1 MRAQRGHK
9 PPPRLTPRL
18 NFPSTAAPAAPKAA
32 GVHAPPAPSS
42 RQPSLGEILLL
53 GSLTA
58 FGAVTIDLYL
68 PTLPAIAR
76 DYGTSAAAV
85 QLTLSTFFVGM
96 ALGQLFFGPL
106 SDRIGRRPT
115 ILIGCAV
122 YIVASLAC
130 ALAPNI
136 EALVIGRFFQALGC
150 CAAMVV
156 CRAIVRDRYDH
167 RDSARIFS
175 LLMLVLAIAPLL
187 APTIGGWIAL
197 AAGWHAVFYVF
208 VGIGIAVAAV
218 VSWRLDESRSEATAA
233 TARGQD
239 VLSAY
244 GRLLQNRR
252 LIGYLLVGA
261 ANGATLFSYIA
272 ASPDLVVN
280 VWGFTESQFGL
291 VFAAIAVGIVGSS
304 QINRALLKRRS
315 PDTILAFATIGA
327 AAAGVALWVA
337 AHADAPLAVFLPIL
351 FVALSSNGLIAA
363 NASAGALNVD
373 PLRAGTIS
381 GLMGGVNFGVG
392 ALASALGAALHDGTS
407 RPLTANVA
415 VALLVAAAAYHALA
429 KPRRILG

>member
-1 MRAQRGHK
+1 MATGHAYS
-9 PPPRLTPRL
+9 RH
-18 NFPSTAAPAAPKAA
+18 
-32 GVHAPPAPSS
+32 VHAPTASPVA

-76 DYGTSAAAV
+76 DYGTTPAVV

-122 YIVASLAC
+122 YIAASLVC
-130 ALAPNI
+130 ALAPTI
-136 EALVIGRFFQALGC
+136 ETLVVGRFFQALGC
-150 CAAMVV
+150 CAGMVT

-187 APTIGGWIAL
+187 APTVGGWIAA
-197 AAGWHAVFYVF
+197 AAGWHAVFYAF
-208 VGIGIAVAAV
+208 VGIGAAVALAV
-218 VSWRLDESRSEATAA
+218 ALRLDESRSAA
-233 TARGQD
+233 TAEAARQTS
-239 VLSAY
+239 VLVRYAE
-244 GRLLQNRR
+244 LLRQPR

-261 ANGATLFSYIA
+261 ANGTALFSYIA
-272 ASPDLVVN
+272 ASPDLVVGT
-280 VWGFTESQFGL
+280 WGFSEGQFGL
-291 VFAAIAVGIVGSS
+291 VFAVIAVGVVGAS
-304 QINRALLKRRS
+304 QVNRMLLRHYN
-315 PDTILAFATIGA
+315 PDRILAAASIGA
-327 AAAGVALWVA
+327 ALAGTALLLAALAS
-337 AHADAPLAVFLPIL
+337 APLPVIFVML

-373 PLRAGTIS
+373 PLRAGAVS
-381 GLMGGVNFGVG
+381 GLMGGVNFGMG
-392 ALASALGAALHDGTS
+392 AASSALAAAMYDGTAV
-407 RPLTANVA
+407 PLAINIA
-415 VALLVAAAAYHALA
+415 VAMLVATAAYHLLA
-429 KPRRILG
+429 RPPREPRPSIISQ

>member
-1 MRAQRGHK
+1 M
-9 PPPRLTPRL
+9 
-18 NFPSTAAPAAPKAA
+18 NFPSTALAATPKTPP
-32 GVHAPPAPSS
+32 VHAPPATSS

-76 DYGTSAAAV
+76 DYRTSAAAV

-115 ILIGCAV
+115 VLIGCAV
-122 YIVASLAC
+122 YVVASVAC
-130 ALAPNI
+130 ALAPSI
-136 EALVIGRFFQALGC
+136 EALVVGRFFQALGC
-150 CAAMVV
+150 CAGMVT

-175 LLMLVLAIAPLL
+175 LLMLVLAVAPLL
-187 APTIGGWIAL
+187 APTIGGWIAA
-197 AAGWHAVFYVF
+197 AAGWHAVFVVF
-208 VGIGIAVAAV
+208 IGIGLAVALAV
-218 VSWRLDESRSEATAA
+218 AWRLDESRSAATAA
-233 TARGQD
+233 AARGQN
-239 VLSAY
+239 VLAAY
-244 GRLLQNRR
+244 AQLLQHRR

-280 VWGFTESQFGL
+280 VWGFSEGQFGL
-291 VFAAIAVGIVGSS
+291 VFAVIAVGVVGSS
-304 QINRALLKRRS
+304 QINRVLLRRRS
-315 PDTILAFATIGA
+315 PDAILAWATIGA
-327 AAAGVALWVA
+327 ALAGIALAAA
-337 AHADAPLAVFLPIL
+337 AWLEAPLVVILPVL

-373 PLRAGTIS
+373 PLRAGAIS

-392 ALASALGAALHDGTS
+392 ALASAVGAALHDGTA
-407 RPLTANVA
+407 RPLAMNIA
-415 VALLVAAAAYHALA
+415 VALLVAAAAYHLLA
-429 KPRRILG
+429 RPLTVARG

>member
-1 MRAQRGHK
+1 M
-9 PPPRLTPRL
+9 
-18 NFPSTAAPAAPKAA
+18 
-32 GVHAPPAPSS
+32 PAPTASI

-122 YIVASLAC
+122 YVAASLFC
-130 ALAPNI
+130 ALAPTI
-136 EALVIGRFFQALGC
+136 EALVAGRFFQALGC
-150 CAAMVV
+150 CAAMVT

-187 APTIGGWIAL
+187 APTVGGWIAA
-197 AAGWHAVFYVF
+197 AAGWHAVFYAF
-208 VGIGIAVAAV
+208 VAVGVAISAAV
-218 VSWRLDESRSEATAA
+218 GLRLDESRSAATAQA
-233 TARGQD
+233 ARGQD

-244 GRLLQNRR
+244 ARLLGHKR

-280 VWGFTESQFGL
+280 SWGFSESQFGL
-291 VFAAIAVGIVGSS
+291 VFAAIAVGVVGSS
-304 QINRALLKRRS
+304 QVNRLLLKHRS
-315 PDTILAFATIGA
+315 PDAILAWATLGA
-327 AAAGVALWVA
+327 AAAGVALWLVA
-337 AHADAPLAVFLPIL
+337 LADAPVPVVLVAV

-373 PLRAGTIS
+373 PLRAGAIS
-381 GLMGGVNFGVG
+381 GLMGGINFGMG
-392 ALASALGAALHDGTS
+392 AAASALAAAMYDGTA
-407 RPLTANVA
+407 RPLAANVA
-415 VALLVAAAAYHALA
+415 VALLVAAAAYHLLA
-429 KPRRILG
+429 KPR

>member
-1 MRAQRGHK
+1 
-9 PPPRLTPRL
+9 
-18 NFPSTAAPAAPKAA
+18 
-32 GVHAPPAPSS
+32 VPAPTASI

-122 YIVASLAC
+122 YVAASLFC
-130 ALAPNI
+130 ALAPTI
-136 EALVIGRFFQALGC
+136 EALVVGRFFQALGC
-150 CAAMVV
+150 CAAMVT

-187 APTIGGWIAL
+187 APTVGGWIAA
-197 AAGWHAVFYVF
+197 AAGWHAVFYAF
-208 VGIGIAVAAV
+208 VAVGVAISAAV
-218 VSWRLDESRSEATAA
+218 GLRLDESRSAATAQA
-233 TARGQD
+233 ARGQD

-244 GRLLQNRR
+244 ARLLGHKR

-280 VWGFTESQFGL
+280 SWGFSESQFGL
-291 VFAAIAVGIVGSS
+291 VFAAIAVGVVGSS
-304 QINRALLKRRS
+304 QVNRLLLKHRS
-315 PDTILAFATIGA
+315 PDAILAWATLGA
-327 AAAGVALWVA
+327 AAAGVALWLVA
-337 AHADAPLAVFLPIL
+337 LFDAPVLVVLAAV

-373 PLRAGTIS
+373 PLRAGAIS
-381 GLMGGVNFGVG
+381 GLMGGINFGMG
-392 ALASALGAALHDGTS
+392 AAASALAAAMYDGTA
-407 RPLTANVA
+407 RPLAANVA
-415 VALLVAAAAYHALA
+415 VALLVAAAAYHLLA
-429 KPRRILG
+429 KPR

>member
-1 MRAQRGHK
+1 M
-9 PPPRLTPRL
+9 
-18 NFPSTAAPAAPKAA
+18 
-32 GVHAPPAPSS
+32 HAPSAS

-53 GSLTA
+53 GSLTG

-96 ALGQLFFGPL
+96 AIGQLFFGPL

-115 ILIGCAV
+115 VLIGCAV
-122 YIVASLAC
+122 YVVASLFC

-136 EALVIGRFFQALGC
+136 EALVAGRFFQALGC
-150 CAAMVV
+150 CAAMVT

-187 APTIGGWIAL
+187 APTIGGWIAM
-197 AAGWHAVFYVF
+197 AAGWHAVFYAF
-208 VGIGIAVAAV
+208 VAVGVAVAGAV
-218 VSWRLDESRSEATAA
+218 AWRLEESRSAA
-233 TARGQD
+233 TAQAARGND
-239 VLSAY
+239 VLSTYA
-244 GRLLQNRR
+244 RLLGHRR

-280 VWGFTESQFGL
+280 VWGFSEGQFGL

-304 QINRALLKRRS
+304 QINRALLRHRS
-315 PDTILAFATIGA
+315 PDAILAWATLGA
-327 AAAGVALWVA
+327 AMAGLALWLA
-337 AHADAPLAVFLPIL
+337 TQADAPLLIFMPIL

-373 PLRAGTIS
+373 PLRAGAIS

-392 ALASALGAALHDGTS
+392 ALASALAAALHDGTA
-407 RPLTANVA
+407 RPLALNVA
-415 VALLVAAAAYHALA
+415 VALLVAATAFHLLA
-429 KPRRILG
+429 KPR

>member
-1 MRAQRGHK
+1 MVPNTCGALA
-9 PPPRLTPRL
+9 RLQGWL
-18 NFPSTAAPAAPKAA
+18 KLPSTGWPAPPKARR
-32 GVHAPPAPSS
+32 VHAPPAS

-122 YIVASLAC
+122 YVAASLFC
-130 ALAPNI
+130 ALAPSI
-136 EALVIGRFFQALGC
+136 EALVAGRFFQALGC
-150 CAAMVV
+150 CAAMVT

-187 APTIGGWIAL
+187 APTVGGWIAA
-197 AAGWHAVFYVF
+197 AAGWHAVFYAF
-208 VGIGIAVAAV
+208 VAVGVAISAAV
-218 VSWRLDESRSEATAA
+218 GLRLDESRSAATAQA
-233 TARGQD
+233 ARGQD

-244 GRLLQNRR
+244 ARLLGHKR

-280 VWGFTESQFGL
+280 SWGFSESQFGL
-291 VFAAIAVGIVGSS
+291 VFAAIAVGVVGSS
-304 QINRALLKRRS
+304 QVNRLLLKHRS
-315 PDTILAFATIGA
+315 PDAILAWATLGA
-327 AAAGVALWVA
+327 AAAGVALWLVA
-337 AHADAPLAVFLPIL
+337 LFDAPVLVVLAAV

-373 PLRAGTIS
+373 PLRAGAIS
-381 GLMGGVNFGVG
+381 GLMGGINFGMG
-392 ALASALGAALHDGTS
+392 AAASALAAAMYDGTA
-407 RPLTANVA
+407 RPLAANVA
-415 VALLVAAAAYHALA
+415 VALLVAAAAYHLLA
-429 KPRRILG
+429 KPR

>member
-1 MRAQRGHK
+1 M
-9 PPPRLTPRL
+9 
-18 NFPSTAAPAAPKAA
+18 
-32 GVHAPPAPSS
+32 PAPTASI
-42 RQPSLGEILLL
+42 RQPHLGEILLL

-122 YIVASLAC
+122 YVAASLFC
-130 ALAPNI
+130 ALAPTI
-136 EALVIGRFFQALGC
+136 EALVAGRFFQALGC
-150 CAAMVV
+150 CAAMVT

-187 APTIGGWIAL
+187 APTVGGWIAA
-197 AAGWHAVFYVF
+197 AAGWHAVFYAF
-208 VGIGIAVAAV
+208 VAVGVAISAAV
-218 VSWRLDESRSEATAA
+218 GLRLDESRSAATAQA
-233 TARGQD
+233 ARGQD

-244 GRLLQNRR
+244 ARLLGHKR

-280 VWGFTESQFGL
+280 SWGFSESQFGL
-291 VFAAIAVGIVGSS
+291 VFAAIAVGVVGSS
-304 QINRALLKRRS
+304 QVNRLLLKHRS
-315 PDTILAFATIGA
+315 PDAILAWATLGA
-327 AAAGVALWVA
+327 AAAGVALWLVA
-337 AHADAPLAVFLPIL
+337 LLDAPVLVVLAAV

-373 PLRAGTIS
+373 PLRAGAIS
-381 GLMGGVNFGVG
+381 GLMGGINFGMG
-392 ALASALGAALHDGTS
+392 AAASALAAAMYDGTA
-407 RPLTANVA
+407 RPLAANVA
-415 VALLVAAAAYHALA
+415 VALLVAAAAYHLLA
-429 KPRRILG
+429 KPR

>member
-1 MRAQRGHK
+1 VPA
-9 PPPRLTPRL
+9 T
-18 NFPSTAAPAAPKAA
+18 TA
-32 GVHAPPAPSS
+32 SI
-42 RQPSLGEILLL
+42 RQPHLGEILLL

-122 YIVASLAC
+122 YVAASLFC
-130 ALAPNI
+130 ALAPTI
-136 EALVIGRFFQALGC
+136 EALVVGRFFQALGC
-150 CAAMVV
+150 CAAMVT

-187 APTIGGWIAL
+187 APTVGGWIAA
-197 AAGWHAVFYVF
+197 AAGWHAVFYAF
-208 VGIGIAVAAV
+208 VAVGVAISAAV
-218 VSWRLDESRSEATAA
+218 GLRLDESRSAATAQA
-233 TARGQD
+233 ARGQD

-244 GRLLQNRR
+244 ARLLGHKR

-280 VWGFTESQFGL
+280 SWGFSESQFGL
-291 VFAAIAVGIVGSS
+291 VFAAIAVGVVGSS
-304 QINRALLKRRS
+304 QVNRLLLKHRS
-315 PDTILAFATIGA
+315 PDAILAWATLGA
-327 AAAGVALWVA
+327 AAAGVALWLVA
-337 AHADAPLAVFLPIL
+337 LFDAPVLVVLAAV

-373 PLRAGTIS
+373 PLRAGAIS
-381 GLMGGVNFGVG
+381 GLMGGINFGMG
-392 ALASALGAALHDGTS
+392 AAASALAAAMYDGTA
-407 RPLTANVA
+407 RPLAANVA
-415 VALLVAAAAYHALA
+415 VALLLAAAAYHLLA
-429 KPRRILG
+429 KPR

>member
-1 MRAQRGHK
+1 M
-9 PPPRLTPRL
+9 
-18 NFPSTAAPAAPKAA
+18 
-32 GVHAPPAPSS
+32 PAPTASI

-122 YIVASLAC
+122 YVAASLFC
-130 ALAPNI
+130 ALAPTI
-136 EALVIGRFFQALGC
+136 EALVAGRFFQALGC
-150 CAAMVV
+150 CAAMVT

-187 APTIGGWIAL
+187 APTVGGWIAA
-197 AAGWHAVFYVF
+197 AAGWHAVFYAF
-208 VGIGIAVAAV
+208 VAVGVAISAAV
-218 VSWRLDESRSEATAA
+218 GLRLDESRSAATAQA
-233 TARGQD
+233 ARGQD

-244 GRLLQNRR
+244 ARLLGHKR

-280 VWGFTESQFGL
+280 SWGFSESQFGL
-291 VFAAIAVGIVGSS
+291 VFAAIAVGVVGSS
-304 QINRALLKRRS
+304 QVNRQLLKHRS
-315 PDTILAFATIGA
+315 PDAILAWATLGA
-327 AAAGVALWVA
+327 AAAGVALWLVA
-337 AHADAPLAVFLPIL
+337 LFDAPVPVVLAAV

-373 PLRAGTIS
+373 PLRAGAIS
-381 GLMGGVNFGVG
+381 GLMGGINFGMG
-392 ALASALGAALHDGTS
+392 AAASALAAAMYDGTA
-407 RPLTANVA
+407 RPLAANVA
-415 VALLVAAAAYHALA
+415 VALLVAAAAYHLLA
-429 KPRRILG
+429 KPR

>member
-1 MRAQRGHK
+1 M
-9 PPPRLTPRL
+9 
-18 NFPSTAAPAAPKAA
+18 
-32 GVHAPPAPSS
+32 PAPTASI
-42 RQPSLGEILLL
+42 RQPHLGEILLL

-122 YIVASLAC
+122 YVAASLFC
-130 ALAPNI
+130 ALAPTI
-136 EALVIGRFFQALGC
+136 EALVAGRFFQALGC
-150 CAAMVV
+150 CAAMVT

-187 APTIGGWIAL
+187 APTVGGWIAA
-197 AAGWHAVFYVF
+197 AAGWHAVFYAF
-208 VGIGIAVAAV
+208 VAVGVAISAAV
-218 VSWRLDESRSEATAA
+218 GLRLDESRSAATAQA
-233 TARGQD
+233 ARGQD

-244 GRLLQNRR
+244 ARLLGHKR

-280 VWGFTESQFGL
+280 SWGFSESQFGL
-291 VFAAIAVGIVGSS
+291 VFAAIAVGVVGSS
-304 QINRALLKRRS
+304 QVNRLLLKHRS
-315 PDTILAFATIGA
+315 PDAILAWATLGA
-327 AAAGVALWVA
+327 AAAGVALWLVA
-337 AHADAPLAVFLPIL
+337 LFDAPVLVVLAAV

-373 PLRAGTIS
+373 PLRAGAIS
-381 GLMGGVNFGVG
+381 GLMGGINFGMG
-392 ALASALGAALHDGTS
+392 AAASALAAAMYDGTA
-407 RPLTANVA
+407 RPLAANVA
-415 VALLVAAAAYHALA
+415 VALLVAAAAYHLLA
-429 KPRRILG
+429 KPR

>member
-1 MRAQRGHK
+1 VDTNACGALALLHAGV
-9 PPPRLTPRL
+9 
-18 NFPSTAAPAAPKAA
+18 NFPSTGWPAPPKARR
-32 GVHAPPAPSS
+32 VHAPPVPSS

-106 SDRIGRRPT
+106 SDRIGRKPT

-122 YIVASLAC
+122 YVVASLFC

-136 EALVIGRFFQALGC
+136 WALVAGRFFQALGC
-150 CAAMVV
+150 CAGMVT

-187 APTIGGWIAL
+187 APTVGGWIAL

-208 VGIGIAVAAV
+208 VGVGFAIAAAV
-218 VSWRLDESRSEATAA
+218 GWRLDESRSEATASA
-233 TARGQD
+233 ARGQD

-244 GRLLQNRR
+244 ARLLRERR

-280 VWGFTESQFGL
+280 VWGFSEGQFGL

-304 QINRALLKRRS
+304 QVNRALLRHRS
-315 PDTILAFATIGA
+315 PDAILGWATLGA
-327 AAAGVALWVA
+327 AVAGVALWLVS
-337 AHADAPLAVFLPIL
+337 DAPLMVFLPVL

-373 PLRAGTIS
+373 PLRAGAIS
-381 GLMGGVNFGVG
+381 GLMGGINFGMG
-392 ALASALGAALHDGTS
+392 ALASALAAAMHDGTA
-407 RPLTANVA
+407 RPLALNVA
-415 VALLVAAAAYHALA
+415 VALLVAATAYHLLA
-429 KPRRILG
+429 KPR

>member
-1 MRAQRGHK
+1 
-9 PPPRLTPRL
+9 
-18 NFPSTAAPAAPKAA
+18 
-32 GVHAPPAPSS
+32 VPAPTASI

-122 YIVASLAC
+122 YVAASLFC
-130 ALAPNI
+130 ALAPTI
-136 EALVIGRFFQALGC
+136 EALVVGRFFQALGC
-150 CAAMVV
+150 CAAMVT

-167 RDSARIFS
+167 RESARIFS

-187 APTIGGWIAL
+187 APTVGGWIAA
-197 AAGWHAVFYVF
+197 AAGWHAVFYAF
-208 VGIGIAVAAV
+208 VAVGVAISAAV
-218 VSWRLDESRSEATAA
+218 GLRLDESRSAATAQA
-233 TARGQD
+233 ARGQD

-244 GRLLQNRR
+244 ARLLGHKR

-280 VWGFTESQFGL
+280 SWGFSESQFGL
-291 VFAAIAVGIVGSS
+291 VFAAIAVGVVGSS
-304 QINRALLKRRS
+304 QVNRLLLKHRS
-315 PDTILAFATIGA
+315 PDAILAWATLGA
-327 AAAGVALWVA
+327 AAAGVALWLVA
-337 AHADAPLAVFLPIL
+337 LFDAPVLVVLAAV

-373 PLRAGTIS
+373 PLRAGAIS
-381 GLMGGVNFGVG
+381 GLMGGINFGMG
-392 ALASALGAALHDGTS
+392 AAASALAAAMYDGTA
-407 RPLTANVA
+407 RPLAANVA
-415 VALLVAAAAYHALA
+415 VALLLAAAAYHLLA
-429 KPRRILG
+429 KPR

>member
-1 MRAQRGHK
+1 M
-9 PPPRLTPRL
+9 
-18 NFPSTAAPAAPKAA
+18 
-32 GVHAPPAPSS
+32 PAPTASI
-42 RQPSLGEILLL
+42 RQPHLGEILLL

-122 YIVASLAC
+122 YVAASLFC
-130 ALAPNI
+130 ALAPTI
-136 EALVIGRFFQALGC
+136 EALVVGRFFQALGC
-150 CAAMVV
+150 CAAMVT

-187 APTIGGWIAL
+187 APTVGGWIAA
-197 AAGWHAVFYVF
+197 AAGWHAVFYAF
-208 VGIGIAVAAV
+208 VAVGVAISAAV
-218 VSWRLDESRSEATAA
+218 GLRLDESRSAATAQA
-233 TARGQD
+233 ARGQD

-244 GRLLQNRR
+244 ARLLGHKR

-280 VWGFTESQFGL
+280 SWGFSESQFGL
-291 VFAAIAVGIVGSS
+291 VFAAIAVGVVGSS
-304 QINRALLKRRS
+304 QVNRLLLKHRS
-315 PDTILAFATIGA
+315 PDAILAWATLGA
-327 AAAGVALWVA
+327 AAAGVALWLVA
-337 AHADAPLAVFLPIL
+337 LFDAPVLVVLAAV
-351 FVALSSNGLIAA
+351 FVALTSNGLIAA

-373 PLRAGTIS
+373 PLRAGAIS
-381 GLMGGVNFGVG
+381 GLMGGINFGMG
-392 ALASALGAALHDGTS
+392 AAASALAAAMYDGTA
-407 RPLTANVA
+407 RPLAANVA
-415 VALLVAAAAYHALA
+415 VALLLAAAAYHLLA
-429 KPRRILG
+429 KPR

>member
-1 MRAQRGHK
+1 MVIC
-9 PPPRLTPRL
+9 
-18 NFPSTAAPAAPKAA
+18 PSTAGRSVPKPPA
-32 GVHAPPAPSS
+32 VHAPSASEA
-42 RQPSLGEILLL
+42 RQPRLGEILLL

-106 SDRIGRRPT
+106 SDRIGRKPT
-115 ILIGCAV
+115 ILIGCVV
-122 YIVASLAC
+122 YVVASLFC
-130 ALAPNI
+130 ALAPTI
-136 EALVIGRFFQALGC
+136 EALVAGRFFQALGC
-150 CAAMVV
+150 CAAMVT

-187 APTIGGWIAL
+187 APTIGGWIA
-197 AAGWHAVFYVF
+197 AVAGWHAVFYAFVA
-208 VGIGIAVAAV
+208 VGIAIGTAVAL
-218 VSWRLDESRSEATAA
+218 RLAESRSSETAA
-233 TARGQD
+233 AARGLN
-239 VLSAY
+239 VLAGY
-244 GRLLQNRR
+244 ALLIRHRR

-272 ASPDLVVN
+272 ASPDLVIN
-280 VWGFTESQFGL
+280 VWGFSEGQFGL
-291 VFAAIAVGIVGSS
+291 VFAVIAVGIVGSS
-304 QINRALLKRRS
+304 QINRALLRRRS
-315 PDTILAFATIGA
+315 PDTILGFATVGA
-327 AAAGVALWVA
+327 VVAGLALAIA
-337 AHADAPLAVFLPIL
+337 AHADAPLPVLFPLL

-373 PLRAGTIS
+373 PLRAGAIS

-392 ALASALGAALHDGTS
+392 ALASAFGAAMHDGTA
-407 RPLTANVA
+407 RPLALNVA
-415 VALLVAAAAYHALA
+415 VALLVAVTAYHALA
-429 KPRRILG
+429 KPR

>member
-1 MRAQRGHK
+1 M
-9 PPPRLTPRL
+9 
-18 NFPSTAAPAAPKAA
+18 
-32 GVHAPPAPSS
+32 PAPTASI

-122 YIVASLAC
+122 YVAASLFC
-130 ALAPNI
+130 ALAPTI
-136 EALVIGRFFQALGC
+136 EALVVGRFFQALGC
-150 CAAMVV
+150 CAAMVT

-187 APTIGGWIAL
+187 APTVGGWIAA
-197 AAGWHAVFYVF
+197 AAGWHAVFYAF
-208 VGIGIAVAAV
+208 VAVGVAISAAV
-218 VSWRLDESRSEATAA
+218 GLRLDESRSAATAQA
-233 TARGQD
+233 ARGQD

-244 GRLLQNRR
+244 ARLLGHKR

-280 VWGFTESQFGL
+280 SWGFSESQFGL
-291 VFAAIAVGIVGSS
+291 VFAAIAVGVVGSS
-304 QINRALLKRRS
+304 QVNRLLLKHRS
-315 PDTILAFATIGA
+315 PDAILAWATLGA
-327 AAAGVALWVA
+327 AAAGVALWLVA
-337 AHADAPLAVFLPIL
+337 LFDAPMLVVLAAV

-373 PLRAGTIS
+373 PLRAGAIS
-381 GLMGGVNFGVG
+381 GLMGGINFGMG
-392 ALASALGAALHDGTS
+392 AAASALAAAMYDGTA
-407 RPLTANVA
+407 RPLAANVA
-415 VALLVAAAAYHALA
+415 VALLLAAAAYHLLA
-429 KPRRILG
+429 KPR

>member
-1 MRAQRGHK
+1 
-9 PPPRLTPRL
+9 
-18 NFPSTAAPAAPKAA
+18 
-32 GVHAPPAPSS
+32 VPAPTASI
-42 RQPSLGEILLL
+42 RQPHLGEILLL

-122 YIVASLAC
+122 YVAASLFC
-130 ALAPNI
+130 ALAPTI
-136 EALVIGRFFQALGC
+136 EALVVGRFFQALGC
-150 CAAMVV
+150 CAAMVT

-187 APTIGGWIAL
+187 APTVGGWIAA
-197 AAGWHAVFYVF
+197 AAGWHAVFYAF
-208 VGIGIAVAAV
+208 VAVGVAISAAV
-218 VSWRLDESRSEATAA
+218 GLRLDESRSAATAQA
-233 TARGQD
+233 ARGQD

-244 GRLLQNRR
+244 ARLLGHKR

-280 VWGFTESQFGL
+280 SWGFSESQFGL
-291 VFAAIAVGIVGSS
+291 VFAAIAVGVVGSS
-304 QINRALLKRRS
+304 QVNRLLLKHRS
-315 PDTILAFATIGA
+315 PDAILALATLGA
-327 AAAGVALWVA
+327 AAAGVALWLVA
-337 AHADAPLAVFLPIL
+337 LFDAPVPVVLAAV

-373 PLRAGTIS
+373 PLRAGAIS
-381 GLMGGVNFGVG
+381 GLMGGINFGMG
-392 ALASALGAALHDGTS
+392 AAASALAAAMYDGTA
-407 RPLTANVA
+407 RPLAANVA
-415 VALLVAAAAYHALA
+415 VALLLAAAAYHLLA
-429 KPRRILG
+429 KPR

>member
-1 MRAQRGHK
+1 MDANTCGALA
-9 PPPRLTPRL
+9 RLQGWL
-18 NFPSTAAPAAPKAA
+18 NFPSTAWPAPPKARR
-32 GVHAPPAPSS
+32 VHAPPAS

-115 ILIGCAV
+115 ILIGCGV
-122 YIVASLAC
+122 YVVASIAC
-130 ALAPNI
+130 ALAPSI
-136 EALVIGRFFQALGC
+136 EALVVGRFFQALGC
-150 CAAMVV
+150 CAAMVT

-187 APTIGGWIAL
+187 APTVGGWIAA
-197 AAGWHAVFYVF
+197 AAGWHAVFYAF
-208 VGIGIAVAAV
+208 VAVGVAISAAV
-218 VSWRLDESRSEATAA
+218 GLRLDESRSAATAQA
-233 TARGQD
+233 ARGQD

-244 GRLLQNRR
+244 ARLLGHKR

-280 VWGFTESQFGL
+280 SWGFSESQFGL
-291 VFAAIAVGIVGSS
+291 VFAAIAVGVVGSS
-304 QINRALLKRRS
+304 QVNRLLLKHRS
-315 PDTILAFATIGA
+315 PDAILAWATLGA
-327 AAAGVALWVA
+327 AAAGVALWLVA
-337 AHADAPLAVFLPIL
+337 LFDAPVPVVLVAV

-373 PLRAGTIS
+373 PLRAGAIS
-381 GLMGGVNFGVG
+381 GLMGGINFGMG
-392 ALASALGAALHDGTS
+392 AAASALAAAMYDGTA
-407 RPLTANVA
+407 RPLAANVA
-415 VALLVAAAAYHALA
+415 VALLVAAAAYHLLA
-429 KPRRILG
+429 KPR

>member
-1 MRAQRGHK
+1 M
-9 PPPRLTPRL
+9 
-18 NFPSTAAPAAPKAA
+18 
-32 GVHAPPAPSS
+32 PAPTASI

-122 YIVASLAC
+122 YVAASLFC
-130 ALAPNI
+130 ALAPTI
-136 EALVIGRFFQALGC
+136 EALVAGRFFQALGC
-150 CAAMVV
+150 CAAMVT

-187 APTIGGWIAL
+187 APAVGGWIAA
-197 AAGWHAVFYVF
+197 AAGWHAVFYAF
-208 VGIGIAVAAV
+208 VAVGVAISAAV
-218 VSWRLDESRSEATAA
+218 GLRLDESRSAATAQA
-233 TARGQD
+233 ARGQD

-244 GRLLQNRR
+244 ARLLGHKR

-280 VWGFTESQFGL
+280 SWGFSESQFGL
-291 VFAAIAVGIVGSS
+291 VFAAIAVGVVGSS
-304 QINRALLKRRS
+304 QVNRLLLKHRS
-315 PDTILAFATIGA
+315 PDAILALATLGA
-327 AAAGVALWVA
+327 AAAGVALWLVA
-337 AHADAPLAVFLPIL
+337 LFDAPVPVVLAAV

-373 PLRAGTIS
+373 PLRAGAIS
-381 GLMGGVNFGVG
+381 GLMGGINFGMG
-392 ALASALGAALHDGTS
+392 AAASALAAAMYDGTA
-407 RPLTANVA
+407 RPLAANVA
-415 VALLVAAAAYHALA
+415 VALLVAAAAYHLLA
-429 KPRRILG
+429 KPR

>member
-1 MRAQRGHK
+1 MRAPRG
-9 PPPRLTPRL
+9 PDPRWCL
-18 NFPSTAAPAAPKAA
+18 NFPSTGWPAPPKARRVHAPAA
-32 GVHAPPAPSS
+32 S
-42 RQPSLGEILLL
+42 RQPHLGEILLL

-115 ILIGCAV
+115 ILIGCGV
-122 YIVASLAC
+122 YVMASLFC

-136 EALVIGRFFQALGC
+136 EALVAGRFFQALGC
-150 CAAMVV
+150 CAAMVT

-187 APTIGGWIAL
+187 APTVGGWIAA

-208 VGIGIAVAAV
+208 VGVGFAISAAVA
-218 VSWRLDESRSEATAA
+218 WRLDESRPEATAA
-233 TARGQD
+233 AARGHN
-239 VLSAY
+239 VLAGY
-244 GRLLQNRR
+244 ARLLQHRR

-280 VWGFTESQFGL
+280 VWGFSESQFGL
-291 VFAAIAVGIVGSS
+291 VFAVIAVGVVGSS
-304 QINRALLKRRS
+304 QINRVLLRRRS
-315 PDTILAFATIGA
+315 PDAILAWATIGA
-327 AAAGVALWVA
+327 AVAGVALLVA
-337 AHADAPLAVFLPIL
+337 AQADAPLPVFLPL
-351 FVALSSNGLIAA
+351 VFVALSSNGLIAA

-373 PLRAGTIS
+373 PLRAGAIS
-381 GLMGGVNFGVG
+381 GLMGGVNFGLG
-392 ALASALGAALHDGTS
+392 AAASALAAAMHDGTA
-407 RPLTANVA
+407 RPLALNIA
-415 VALLVAAAAYHALA
+415 VALLVAATAYHLLA
-429 KPRRILG
+429 KPR

>member
-1 MRAQRGHK
+1 M
-9 PPPRLTPRL
+9 
-18 NFPSTAAPAAPKAA
+18 
-32 GVHAPPAPSS
+32 PAPTASI

-53 GSLTA
+53 GSLTV

-122 YIVASLAC
+122 YVAASLFC
-130 ALAPNI
+130 ALAPTI
-136 EALVIGRFFQALGC
+136 EALVAGRFFQALGC
-150 CAAMVV
+150 CAAMVT

-187 APTIGGWIAL
+187 APTVGGWIAA
-197 AAGWHAVFYVF
+197 AAGWHAVFYAF
-208 VGIGIAVAAV
+208 VAVGVSISAAV
-218 VSWRLDESRSEATAA
+218 GLRLDESRSAATAQA
-233 TARGQD
+233 ARGQD

-244 GRLLQNRR
+244 ARLLGHKR

-280 VWGFTESQFGL
+280 SWGFSESQFGL
-291 VFAAIAVGIVGSS
+291 VFAAIAVGVVGSS
-304 QINRALLKRRS
+304 QVNRLLLKHRS
-315 PDTILAFATIGA
+315 PDAILALATLGA
-327 AAAGVALWVA
+327 AAAGVALWLVA
-337 AHADAPLAVFLPIL
+337 LFDAPVPVVLAAV

-373 PLRAGTIS
+373 PLRAGAIS
-381 GLMGGVNFGVG
+381 GLMGGINFGMG
-392 ALASALGAALHDGTS
+392 AAASALAAAMYDGTA
-407 RPLTANVA
+407 RPLAANVA
-415 VALLVAAAAYHALA
+415 VALLVAAAAYHLLA
-429 KPRRILG
+429 KPR

>member
-1 MRAQRGHK
+1 M
-9 PPPRLTPRL
+9 
-18 NFPSTAAPAAPKAA
+18 
-32 GVHAPPAPSS
+32 PAPTASI
-42 RQPSLGEILLL
+42 RQPHLGEILLL

-122 YIVASLAC
+122 YVAASLFC
-130 ALAPNI
+130 ALAPTI
-136 EALVIGRFFQALGC
+136 EALVVGRFFQALGC
-150 CAAMVV
+150 CAAMVT

-187 APTIGGWIAL
+187 APTVGGWIAA
-197 AAGWHAVFYVF
+197 AAGWHAVFYAF
-208 VGIGIAVAAV
+208 VAVGVAISAAV
-218 VSWRLDESRSEATAA
+218 GSRLDESRSAATAQA
-233 TARGQD
+233 ARGQD

-244 GRLLQNRR
+244 ARLLGHKR

-280 VWGFTESQFGL
+280 SWGFSESQFGL
-291 VFAAIAVGIVGSS
+291 VFAAIAVGVVGSS
-304 QINRALLKRRS
+304 QVNRLLLKHRS
-315 PDTILAFATIGA
+315 PDAILAWATLGA
-327 AAAGVALWVA
+327 AAAGVALWLVA
-337 AHADAPLAVFLPIL
+337 LFDAPVLVVLAAV

-363 NASAGALNVD
+363 NASAGALSVD
-373 PLRAGTIS
+373 PLRAGAIS
-381 GLMGGVNFGVG
+381 GLMGGINFGMG
-392 ALASALGAALHDGTS
+392 AAASALAAAMYDGTA
-407 RPLTANVA
+407 RPLAANVA
-415 VALLVAAAAYHALA
+415 VALLLAAAAYHLLA
-429 KPRRILG
+429 KPR

>member
-1 MRAQRGHK
+1 M
-9 PPPRLTPRL
+9 
-18 NFPSTAAPAAPKAA
+18 
-32 GVHAPPAPSS
+32 PAPTASI
-42 RQPSLGEILLL
+42 RQPHLGEILLL

-122 YIVASLAC
+122 YVAASLFC
-130 ALAPNI
+130 ALAPTI
-136 EALVIGRFFQALGC
+136 EALVAGRFFQALGC
-150 CAAMVV
+150 CAAMVT

-187 APTIGGWIAL
+187 APTVGGWIAA
-197 AAGWHAVFYVF
+197 AAGWHAVFYAF
-208 VGIGIAVAAV
+208 VAVGVAISAAV
-218 VSWRLDESRSEATAA
+218 GLRLDESRSAATAQA
-233 TARGQD
+233 ARGQD

-244 GRLLQNRR
+244 ARLLGHKR

-280 VWGFTESQFGL
+280 SWGFSESQFGL
-291 VFAAIAVGIVGSS
+291 VFAAIAVGVVGSS
-304 QINRALLKRRS
+304 QVNRLLLKHRS
-315 PDTILAFATIGA
+315 PDAILAWATLGA
-327 AAAGVALWVA
+327 AAAGVALWLVA
-337 AHADAPLAVFLPIL
+337 LFDAPVPVVLAAV

-373 PLRAGTIS
+373 PLRAGAIS
-381 GLMGGVNFGVG
+381 GLMGGINFGMG
-392 ALASALGAALHDGTS
+392 AAASALAAAMYDGTA
-407 RPLTANVA
+407 RPLAANVA
-415 VALLVAAAAYHALA
+415 VALLLAAAAYHLLA
-429 KPRRILG
+429 KPR

>member
-1 MRAQRGHK
+1 
-9 PPPRLTPRL
+9 
-18 NFPSTAAPAAPKAA
+18 
-32 GVHAPPAPSS
+32 VPAPTASI
-42 RQPSLGEILLL
+42 RRPSLGEILLL

-122 YIVASLAC
+122 YVAASLFC
-130 ALAPNI
+130 ALAPTI
-136 EALVIGRFFQALGC
+136 EALVAGRFFQALGC
-150 CAAMVV
+150 CAAMVT

-187 APTIGGWIAL
+187 APTVGGWIAA
-197 AAGWHAVFYVF
+197 AAGWHAVFYAF
-208 VGIGIAVAAV
+208 VAVGVAISAAV
-218 VSWRLDESRSEATAA
+218 GLRLDESRSAATAQA
-233 TARGQD
+233 ARGQD

-244 GRLLQNRR
+244 ARLLGHKR

-280 VWGFTESQFGL
+280 SWGFSESQFGL
-291 VFAAIAVGIVGSS
+291 VFAAIAVGVVGSS
-304 QINRALLKRRS
+304 QVNRQLLKHRS
-315 PDTILAFATIGA
+315 PDAILAWATLGA
-327 AAAGVALWVA
+327 AAAGVALWLVA
-337 AHADAPLAVFLPIL
+337 LFDAPVPVVLAAV

-373 PLRAGTIS
+373 PLRAGAIS
-381 GLMGGVNFGVG
+381 GLMGGINFGMG
-392 ALASALGAALHDGTS
+392 AAASALAAAMYDGTA
-407 RPLTANVA
+407 RPLAANVA
-415 VALLVAAAAYHALA
+415 VALLAAAAAYHMLA
-429 KPRRILG
+429 KPR

>member
-1 MRAQRGHK
+1 M
-9 PPPRLTPRL
+9 
-18 NFPSTAAPAAPKAA
+18 
-32 GVHAPPAPSS
+32 PAPTASI

-122 YIVASLAC
+122 YVAASLFC
-130 ALAPNI
+130 ALAPTI
-136 EALVIGRFFQALGC
+136 EALVAGRFFQALGC
-150 CAAMVV
+150 CAAMVT

-187 APTIGGWIAL
+187 APTVGGWIAA
-197 AAGWHAVFYVF
+197 AAGWHAVFYAF
-208 VGIGIAVAAV
+208 VAVGVAISAAV
-218 VSWRLDESRSEATAA
+218 GLRLDESRSAATAQA
-233 TARGQD
+233 ARGQD

-244 GRLLQNRR
+244 ARLLGHKR

-280 VWGFTESQFGL
+280 SWGFSESQFGL
-291 VFAAIAVGIVGSS
+291 VFAAIAVGVVGSS
-304 QINRALLKRRS
+304 QVNRQLLKHRS
-315 PDTILAFATIGA
+315 PDAILAWATLGA
-327 AAAGVALWVA
+327 AAAGVALWLVA
-337 AHADAPLAVFLPIL
+337 LFDAPVPVVLAAV

-373 PLRAGTIS
+373 PLRAGAIS
-381 GLMGGVNFGVG
+381 GLMGGINFGMG
-392 ALASALGAALHDGTS
+392 AAASALAAAMYDGTA
-407 RPLTANVA
+407 RPLAANVA
-415 VALLVAAAAYHALA
+415 VALLVAAAAYHMLA
-429 KPRRILG
+429 KPR

>member
-1 MRAQRGHK
+1 M
-9 PPPRLTPRL
+9 
-18 NFPSTAAPAAPKAA
+18 
-32 GVHAPPAPSS
+32 HAPPASSS

-76 DYGTSAAAV
+76 DYDTSAAAV

-115 ILIGCAV
+115 ILIGCGV
-122 YIVASLAC
+122 YVLASLFC

-136 EALVIGRFFQALGC
+136 EALVAGRFFQALGC
-150 CAAMVV
+150 CAAMVT

-187 APTIGGWIAL
+187 APTVGGWIAA

-208 VGIGIAVAAV
+208 VGVGFAISAAV
-218 VSWRLDESRSEATAA
+218 GWRLDESRSEATAQA
-233 TARGQD
+233 ARGSN
-239 VLSAY
+239 VLAGY
-244 GRLLQNRR
+244 ARLLQHRR

-280 VWGFTESQFGL
+280 VWGFSESQFGL
-291 VFAAIAVGIVGSS
+291 VFAVIAVGVVGSS
-304 QINRALLKRRS
+304 QMNRALLRHRS
-315 PDTILAFATIGA
+315 PDAILAWATIGA
-327 AAAGVALWVA
+327 AVAGVALWLA
-337 AHADAPLAVFLPIL
+337 AQADAPLMVFLPL
-351 FVALSSNGLIAA
+351 VFVALSSNGLIAA

-373 PLRAGTIS
+373 PLRAGAIS
-381 GLMGGVNFGVG
+381 GLMGGVNFGLG
-392 ALASALGAALHDGTS
+392 AAASALAAAMHDGTA
-407 RPLTANVA
+407 RPLALNIA
-415 VALLVAAAAYHALA
+415 VALSVAATAYHLLA
-429 KPRRILG
+429 KPQ

>member
-1 MRAQRGHK
+1 M
-9 PPPRLTPRL
+9 
-18 NFPSTAAPAAPKAA
+18 
-32 GVHAPPAPSS
+32 
-42 RQPSLGEILLL
+42 L

-96 ALGQLFFGPL
+96 AIGQLFFGPL
-106 SDRIGRRPT
+106 SDRIGRKPS

-122 YIVASLAC
+122 YVLASLFC

-136 EALVIGRFFQALGC
+136 EALVAGRFFQALGC
-150 CAAMVV
+150 CAAMVT

-187 APTIGGWIAL
+187 APTIGGWIAA
-197 AAGWHAVFYVF
+197 AAGWHAVFYAF
-208 VGIGIAVAAV
+208 VGVGLAVALAV
-218 VSWRLDESRSEATAA
+218 VLRLDESRSEATAQA
-233 TARGQD
+233 ARGTD
-239 VLSAY
+239 VLSGYA
-244 GRLLQNRR
+244 RLLQNRQ
-252 LIGYLLVGA
+252 LVGYLLVGA

-280 VWGFTESQFGL
+280 VWGFSEGQFGL
-291 VFAAIAVGIVGSS
+291 VFAAIAVGIVGAS
-304 QINRALLKRRS
+304 QINRALLRHRS
-315 PDTILAFATIGA
+315 PDAILAWATIGA
-327 AAAGVALWVA
+327 AVAGAVLWLV
-337 AHADAPLAVFLPIL
+337 ADAPLMVFLPVL

-373 PLRAGTIS
+373 PLRAGAIS
-381 GLMGGVNFGVG
+381 GLMGGINFGMG
-392 ALASALGAALHDGTS
+392 AAASALAAALHDGTA
-407 RPLTANVA
+407 RPLASNIA
-415 VALLVAAAAYHALA
+415 VALLVAATAYHLLA
-429 KPRRILG
+429 RPRETRPTTAPR